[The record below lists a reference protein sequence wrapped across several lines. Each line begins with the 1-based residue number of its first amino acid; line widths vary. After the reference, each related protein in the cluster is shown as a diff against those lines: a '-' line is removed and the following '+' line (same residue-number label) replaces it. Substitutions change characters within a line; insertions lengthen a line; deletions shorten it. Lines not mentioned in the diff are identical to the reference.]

1 MQSKTFQ
8 SEIKAGNF
16 PPVYVI
22 GKLEEILKV
31 LEEQNEKMLE
41 RMSNM
46 TSQINNNKYGNDEYI
61 DEEMQ
66 KMKN

>member
-22 GKLEEILKV
+22 GKLEEIKV

-41 RMSNM
+41 RMSDT
-46 TSQINNNKYGNDEYI
+46 TSQIINNEYGNDEYI